1 MLHMFPLA
9 CISNVK
15 QGQGRQNPLEGSRYL
30 DLAERVI
37 SLRGIPL
44 TGAQIIDFAEEY
56 NALPYD
62 SYNTIVKTLQ
72 ARIAEDIA
80 KYRNKS
86 RFVRMGIGIY
96 FLRRLAAEDRRTG
109 YKPWLNPH
117 YSRKKP
123 EHPHRIL
130 TVPRE
135 IVQTNYRSSGW
146 REVTE
151 ILRLGKYDYQSEIQN
166 DYIPVVTGVALQW
179 RLQFLAFRIGVH
191 THFGSL
197 TGCHSI
203 LLRKYV
209 DEFDLDLFETDGTG
223 ATSSTARAALP
234 VLAPGRRSRLENGRL
249 RKSEWIRFY
258 EVADLIKDQLAT
270 FSRNTGSLTL
280 TNTIDLTSIYAHLP
294 RTQRRLE
301 VNHAK
306 WMTAQELDAVELEAD
321 SSWHIHK
328 IRDAVS

>member
-1 MLHMFPLA
+1 M
-9 CISNVK
+9 
-15 QGQGRQNPLEGSRYL
+15 
-30 DLAERVI
+30 
-37 SLRGIPL
+37 RGIPL

-80 KYRNKS
+80 KHRNKS
-86 RFVRMGIGIY
+86 RFFRMGIGVY
-96 FLRRLAAEDRRTG
+96 FLRRLAGEDRRIG
-109 YKPWLNPH
+109 YKPWLKPH

-130 TVPRE
+130 TVPRDL
-135 IVQTNYRSSGW
+135 VSSHYKSSGW
-146 REVTE
+146 RGVTE
-151 ILRLGKYDYQSEIQN
+151 ILKLGKYDYQSEIES
-166 DYIPVVTGVALQW
+166 DYLPVVTGVALRW
-179 RLQFLAFRIGVH
+179 RLQHLFFRVGVH

-197 TGCHSI
+197 TGFHSI

-234 VLAPGRRSRLENGRL
+234 VLAAGRRSRLENGRL
-249 RKSEWIRFY
+249 RESEWVRFY
-258 EVADLIKDQLAT
+258 EVADLLKDQLVT
-270 FSRNTGSLTL
+270 FSRSTGSLTL
-280 TNTIDLTSIYAHLP
+280 TSTIDLTSVYAHLP

-301 VNHAK
+301 VNHAQ
-306 WMTAQELDAVELEAD
+306 WAAAQGLDTVELEAD
-321 SSWHIHK
+321 SSWHVGK
-328 IRDAVS
+328 IRDAES